1 MLMKNNKSM
10 DNYRMKAV
18 SNQNIFA
25 IVFFSLVSLQY
36 AFINTD
42 FEFTGVVSTLFFVLE
57 VTACFICLVMTKCD
71 IHTFAKIVVIFII
84 SFISYT
90 KTHETVFIIELLA
103 SIMFIMIDTKDLF
116 KLLFY
121 ERLILLLFIM
131 LCSFTGVLPF
141 NVVNIFK
148 GGTTPATV
156 VGYAFGYDHPNQFAG
171 NVCFL
176 IISYICYKNE
186 RIKVRNII
194 SIFIASLFVYIFSK
208 SRTLL
213 AITAFIILMLFFLK
227 SKIASDKLKKI
238 LDVIAPLILPA
249 FATAS
254 MIFPLSMAT
263 ATGRFREY
271 LWAFNGLI
279 GSRFTH
285 SARVFST
292 YRVPLWGG
300 INQFNELQNLYSYS
314 VVDSGYVNLL
324 YDFGIVGFAIFI
336 ILYIFAIKKLLMKQE
351 YVYVIATIAVFLWG
365 FTENVLRS
373 FGMNFTVVFWGL
385 LLIHDTKQKRRRK
398 VRVTI

>member
-1 MLMKNNKSM
+1 MKNDKSTY
-10 DNYRMKAV
+10 NYRINAV
-18 SNQNIFA
+18 TKQNIFA
-25 IVFFSLVSLQY
+25 VAFFSLVSLQY

-42 FEFTGVVSTLFFVLE
+42 FEFTGIVSTLFFSLE
-57 VTACFICLVMTKCD
+57 VTACFICLAMTKCD
-71 IHTFAKIVVIFII
+71 IYTFAKIVAIFII

-103 SIMFIMIDTKDLF
+103 SIMFLMIGTKELF
-116 KLLFY
+116 KLIFY
-121 ERLILLLFIM
+121 ERFILFLFIM
-131 LCSFTGVLPF
+131 LCSFAGVLPF
-141 NVVNIFK
+141 NVVNVFK
-148 GGTTPATV
+148 GGVTPAIV

-171 NVCFL
+171 TVCFL

-186 RIKVRNII
+186 QIKARNII
-194 SIFIASLFVYIFSK
+194 SIITISLLVYTFSK

-213 AITAFIILMLFFLK
+213 VITAFIILMLILLK
-227 SKIASDKLKKI
+227 SKIASEKLKKI
-238 LDVIAPLILPA
+238 LDAIAPWILPA

-292 YRVPLWGG
+292 YKVPLWGG
-300 INQFNELQNLYSYS
+300 INQFNELQSLFGYS

-336 ILYIFAIKKLLMKQE
+336 IFYIVAIRKLLVKQK

-385 LLIHDTKQKRRRK
+385 LLIHDTKQKSKQK